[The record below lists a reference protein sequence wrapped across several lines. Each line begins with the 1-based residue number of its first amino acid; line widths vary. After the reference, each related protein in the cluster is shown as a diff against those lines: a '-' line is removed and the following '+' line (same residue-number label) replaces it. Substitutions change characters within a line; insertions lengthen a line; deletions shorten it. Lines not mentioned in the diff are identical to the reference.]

1 MAEVQDK
8 LLLVCPGCGTA
19 NRAPASRVGEDP
31 KCGRCGAPLLPGKPA
46 ALDDASFEGFVGRNG
61 LPVLVDFW
69 AEWCAPCRA
78 MAPAFE
84 KAAAELKGRVQLAKV
99 DTERAQQVAARFG
112 IRSIP
117 TMILFRGGREAARVS
132 GAMDAGSILRWLR
145 QHGAA

>member
-8 LLLVCPGCGTA
+8 LLLVCPSCGTA
-19 NRAPASRVGEDP
+19 NRAPVSRVGEDP

-69 AEWCAPCRA
+69 AEWCGPCRA

-99 DTERAQQVAARFG
+99 DTERAQQVAGRFG

-117 TMILFRGGREAARVS
+117 TMILFRGGQEAARVS